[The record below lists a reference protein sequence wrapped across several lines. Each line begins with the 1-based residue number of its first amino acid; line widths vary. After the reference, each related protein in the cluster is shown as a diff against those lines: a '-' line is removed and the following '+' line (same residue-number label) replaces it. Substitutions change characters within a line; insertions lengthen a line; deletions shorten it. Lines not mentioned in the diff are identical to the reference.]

1 MAPHLSSAKHSG
13 PQPLLEAANN
23 CNELWWRDPG
33 LRTLNFWLAVL
44 FLSPFMIGFD
54 GSLIGGLLAIPQ
66 WLKAQS
72 LGGLIG
78 FLPTSYL
85 MDKFGRRRSLFW
97 EISWSLVQLQGK
109 RFVDHGHHTLE
120 HDLSSPGTVGSLFG
134 SFFFLG
140 AIVSAWTTF
149 GTLHILSSWSW
160 RIPTLMQILP
170 AVIQAS
176 LIVFVAESPRWL
188 VKMGRNAEAKNFFV
202 TYHANGIE
210 DGELALL
217 ENTEVCQMIHG
228 EASEQTAG
236 WLDYIRTGPNRKRLF
251 ITLMVALFAQCSG
264 NGIVSYYFVL
274 VLQSAGINGGLQIF
288 NWLMV
293 ILASLFVD
301 KVGRRKLFLGSSV
314 AMLVTLIA
322 VAICN
327 ERFLATGNISAG
339 YCMIPFPFPF
349 NGAYDFA
356 YSPLPTLYT
365 AEIHPFDLLAKGVSI
380 SFASAFGLGLFN
392 QYVNQIA
399 LEAIT
404 WKYYLVFI
412 AIVACQL
419 PIIYFIFPKTKGL
432 TVVEV
437 RYLFEGGSTD
447 SVLQDL
453 RSKDRKQSME
463 SLHVAENA

>member
-1 MAPHLSSAKHSG
+1 MLPDNLQDLG
-13 PQPLLEAANN
+13 LP
-23 CNELWWRDPG
+23 NENQQG
-33 LRTLNFWLAVL
+33 L
-44 FLSPFMIGFD
+44 MI
-54 GSLIGGLLAIPQ
+54 A
-66 WLKAQS
+66 AQS

-78 FLPTSYL
+78 SLPTCYL
-85 MDKFGRRRSLFW
+85 MDKFGRRKVVILGGILVIGSATGQAFCRSWASYLGTR
-97 EISWSLVQLQGK
+97 LVLGVGIVICLCAVPVLITELAHPRQ
-109 RFVDHGHHTLE
+109 RE
-120 HDLSSPGTVGSLFG
+120 TVGSLFG

-140 AIVSAWTTF
+140 AIVPAWTTF

-176 LIVFVAESPRWL
+176 LIMFVPESPRWL

-210 DGELALL
+210 DDEMALL
-217 ENTEVCQMIHG
+217 EYTEVCQMING

-251 ITLMVALFAQCSG
+251 ITLMVALFAQWSG
-264 NGIVSYYFVL
+264 NGIVSYYFVP
-274 VLQSAGINGGLQIF
+274 VLQSAGITTPAQQAGINGGLQIF

-293 ILASLFVD
+293 IFASLFVD
-301 KVGRRKLFLGSSV
+301 RVGRRKLFLGSSIG
-314 AMLVTLIA
+314 MLVTLIA

-327 ERFLATGNISAG
+327 ERFLATGNKSAG
-339 YCMIPFPFPF
+339 YCMILFLFLF
-349 NGAYDFA
+349 NGAYDSA

-365 AEIHPFDLLAKGVSI
+365 AEIHPFDLRAKGVSI
-380 SFASAFGLGLFN
+380 SFASAFGFGLFN
-392 QYVNQIA
+392 QYVNPIA
-399 LEAIT
+399 LEVIT

-419 PIIYFIFPKTKGL
+419 PVIYFIFPETKGL
-432 TVVEV
+432 TVEEV

-447 SVLQDL
+447 SASHDL
-453 RSKDRKQSME
+453 RSRDRKHSME
-463 SLHVAENA
+463 SAHVVENA